1 METINFKECSELLN
15 KDLIIDDIKNIIKT
29 KKGIKKENQ
38 VFHVCFQVSDFNELY
53 LSGNHF
59 WDYIDLKVYDKTRY
73 NVTISKNYYENTAI
87 LDLYKKVE
95 ELKKL
100 VFEQTKTPI
109 DRQKFYLDQK
119 ELTDDDIILHY
130 GNLFN
135 RKFFIEFSKKLDDII
150 YLKYPNSEIKE
161 IKTDLCIT
169 GLELLEQ
176 FVPDSIY
183 KFKSFGLKYN
193 LFFNNKR
200 IQLTDLLANSGV
212 KNGDTIE
219 LRKRD
224 NMQTFL
230 KSLTGKTII
239 IDVEPFDTVRLYK
252 IFVSL
257 KEGIPP
263 DQQKIVFAGSK
274 LEENRKIFDY
284 NIQKESTLHLILRL
298 RG

>member
-109 DRQKFYLDQK
+109 DRQKFYLAQK
-119 ELTDDDIILHY
+119 ELTDDDIILNY
-130 GNLFN
+130 GNLQYYPCSYHN
-135 RKFFIEFSKKLDDII
+135 KFFKLICKESKH
-150 YLKYPNSEIKE
+150 
-161 IKTDLCIT
+161 
-169 GLELLEQ
+169 
-176 FVPDSIY
+176 
-183 KFKSFGLKYN
+183 
-193 LFFNNKR
+193 KR
-200 IQLTDLLANSGV
+200 ISSDFLVLL
-212 KNGDTIE
+212 
-219 LRKRD
+219 
-224 NMQTFL
+224 
-230 KSLTGKTII
+230 
-239 IDVEPFDTVRLYK
+239 
-252 IFVSL
+252 
-257 KEGIPP
+257 
-263 DQQKIVFAGSK
+263 
-274 LEENRKIFDY
+274 
-284 NIQKESTLHLILRL
+284 
-298 RG
+298 